1 MIDSLRVIPASLR
14 VQDIF
19 EDYSSNRTKRGAA

>member
-1 MIDSLRVIPASLR
+1 MARMIHVLLYDV

-19 EDYSSNRTKRGAA
+19 EDYSSNRAKRGVA